1 MYTLYHSPSTASM
14 APHILLRE
22 IGAPHEL
29 ALTDTAT
36 GAQRRPEYLRL
47 NPHARVPTLVDGE
60 AVIFESAAI
69 CLHLCERHP
78 EAGFAPAIGSPARA
92 EFLKW
97 MIYLT
102 NTVQAELMLYFYPER
117 YVPPA
122 QADALK
128 ATVIERVAGMFAR
141 IDATLVDR
149 PYLLGDAISAADL
162 YLFMVSRWTRNA
174 SRKARDLP
182 HLGALLARLMAR
194 PAVREAYA
202 IEGISEPYY

>member
-1 MYTLYHSPSTASM
+1 VYPLYQSPSTASL

-29 ALTDTAT
+29 ALTDTET
-36 GAQRRPEYLRL
+36 GAQGRPEYLRL

-60 AVIFESAAI
+60 TVIFESAAI
-69 CLHLCERHP
+69 CLYLCERHP

-92 EFLKW
+92 DFLKW

-102 NTVQAELMLYFYPER
+102 NTIQAELMLYFDPHR

-122 QADALK
+122 QVDALK
-128 ATVIERVAGMFAR
+128 ATITERVAGMFAR
-141 IDATLVDR
+141 IDATLADR
-149 PYLLGDAISAADL
+149 PYLLGDAVSAADI
-162 YLFMVSRWTRNA
+162 YLLMVSRWTRNA
-174 SRKARDLP
+174 TRKARDLP
-182 HLGALLARLMAR
+182 HLGALLARMMAR

-202 IEGISEPYY
+202 IEGLSEPYY